1 MAGRVIQGF
10 FIGGAMRPQPVPRA
24 EARPRHPTG
33 APTPAFAGGA
43 APLQARMTSG
53 RPPLAH
59 QGSGPVAQPHGGNG
73 SFEIDPAR
81 LGLARGGGKPLPQ
94 AVLARMEAAF
104 EADFSSV
111 RVHVGPQASRIGAI
125 AFTTGN
131 DIYFAPGRFQP
142 ESVHGQQLLGH
153 ELAHVIQQRQGRVRA
168 PGAGVA
174 VVQDKALEA
183 EADRLGARAAA
194 GAAARVQGAGV
205 AETVQGAGV
214 AETVQPAML
223 GSLAAAGALGLGY
236 AAYRAYSYF
245 SATPVYSNK
254 QAAHYPQEVGS
265 YLEGWRST
273 RTGPYTSQ
281 VFRELFVPGNAL
293 PFRNRVRSGVR
304 FIWALRTNG
313 ILGIGSMEAT
323 QHPIAASGADVVAAG
338 EGQLMRAVN
347 NPALTVPHEA
357 AAARFAAR
365 QNRRK
370 ALRKMMRTHAGL
382 SDPYP
387 FVSVRNFL
395 DNAAYQDGEANQLQ
409 GGAAGV
415 MWQGP
420 QDDVVYLNLK
430 SGHYHPE
437 LSGRVLS
444 SRAWSSAMAAWQ
456 TAGFRALREPGSH
469 FT

>member
-1 MAGRVIQGF
+1 MSGRVIQGF
-10 FIGGAMRPQPVPRA
+10 FIGGLPRPQSVGREAGAVGVPA
-24 EARPRHPTG
+24 IAAPAAMAAPPALAHPGAGLAAQRH
-33 APTPAFAGGA
+33 GGA
-43 APLQARMTSG
+43 
-53 RPPLAH
+53 
-59 QGSGPVAQPHGGNG
+59 G
-73 SFEIDPAR
+73 SFEIDPEAV
-81 LGLARGGGKPLPQ
+81 GLVRSGGRPLPP
-94 AVLARMEAAF
+94 AVLAKMETAF
-104 EADFSSV
+104 GADFSAV
-111 RVHVGPQASRIGAI
+111 RVHVGPQASRLGAA

-131 DIYFAPGRFQP
+131 DIYFAPGRYQP
-142 ESVHGQQLLGH
+142 ESTQGQQLLGH

-168 PGAGVA
+168 RGSGVS
-174 VVQDKALEA
+174 VVLDKALEA

-194 GAAARVQGAGV
+194 GAAVRVQGAGV
-205 AETVQGAGV
+205 AEA
-214 AETVQPAML
+214 VQPAMI

-245 SATPVYSNK
+245 STTPVYSNN
-254 QAAHYPQEVGS
+254 QAPHYPQEVGS

-281 VFRELFVPGNAL
+281 VFRELFVPGNAI
-293 PFRNRVRSGVR
+293 PFRNRVRSGAR

-323 QHPIAASGADVVAAG
+323 QHPIAASGADVLAAG

-347 NPALTVPHEA
+347 NPALTVPHEV

-370 ALRKMMRTHAGL
+370 ALRKMMRRHAGL

-409 GGAAGV
+409 GGPAGV

-444 SRAWSSAMAAWQ
+444 SRAWSSATAAWQ
-456 TAGFRALREPGSH
+456 TAGFRALREPGSL